1 MSDGLSVTWV
11 PLRKTA
17 KESIAKLLTSDSEGT
32 VSGSD
37 PVLNRVFE
45 SSLIAVVIPARNEA
59 ASLPLVLRS
68 LPLERL
74 HQVIVADNGSTDG
87 TADAARA
94 VSPRITV
101 VREDRPGYGQ
111 ACLAALAQL
120 APEVQIVVFIDGD
133 FSDDAAD
140 LPLLLAPILANEA
153 DFVIGSRNLGRAAR
167 GSLTPQQVFGN
178 WLSTTLLWML
188 WGARWTDLG
197 PFRAIRRTSL
207 DALGMVDQNYGWTI
221 EMQIKAAEAQLRCRE
236 VSVAYRPR
244 TGVSKISGT
253 LSGSFRAGVKILKT
267 VFTYWRRRR
276 LPMTT
281 SPGNQHRKPGNR
293 R

>member
-1 MSDGLSVTWV
+1 M
-11 PLRKTA
+11 
-17 KESIAKLLTSDSEGT
+17 LTSNSEGT
-32 VSGSD
+32 VSGEA
-37 PVLNRVFE
+37 PVLNCVFE
-45 SSLIAVVIPARNEA
+45 SRRIAVIIPARNEVT
-59 ASLPLVLRS
+59 SLPLVLRS
-68 LPLERL
+68 LPLDKL

-87 TADAARA
+87 TGEAARA
-94 VSPRITV
+94 VSARVTV

-111 ACLAALAQL
+111 ACLAALAAL
-120 APEVQIVVFIDGD
+120 APEVEIVVFIDGD

-140 LPLLLAPILANEA
+140 LPLLIAPIVADQA

-178 WLSTTLLWML
+178 WLSTTLLWLL

-197 PFRAIRRTSL
+197 PFRAIRRSSL
-207 DALGMVDQNYGWTI
+207 DALGMVDRNYGWTI
-221 EMQIKAAEAQLRCRE
+221 EMQIKAAEAGLRCRE

-244 TGVSKISGT
+244 IGVSKISGT

-276 LPMTT
+276 LPRRA
-281 SPGNQHRKPGNR
+281 SPDNR
-293 R
+293 RQKPDNRR